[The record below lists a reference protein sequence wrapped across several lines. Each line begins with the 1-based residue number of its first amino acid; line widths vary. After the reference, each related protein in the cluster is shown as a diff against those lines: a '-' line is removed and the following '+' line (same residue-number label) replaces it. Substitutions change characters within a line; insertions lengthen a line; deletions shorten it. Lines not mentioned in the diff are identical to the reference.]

1 MLEIEEEITEE
12 ENDVMIVELPEEN
25 TATSAASKPEK
36 RKIPSPKL
44 RLPLLKIKE

>member
-25 TATSAASKPEK
+25 TATGAPSKPEK
-36 RKIPSPKL
+36 KKTQSQITSFFEK
-44 RLPLLKIKE
+44 KQ

>member
-25 TATSAASKPEK
+25 TATGAASKPEK
-36 RKIPSPKL
+36 KKTQSQITSFFAK
-44 RLPLLKIKE
+44 KQ